1 MQGENDI
8 DIMTVQEED
17 VKLMKHLAKI
27 KHKIIVMS
35 GKGGVGKSTVA
46 TNLATA
52 LAMRGMD
59 TGILDA
65 DITGP
70 NIPKMLGVEEARITG
85 DEEGLFPVEV
95 TPHLKVM
102 SMAFLISSK
111 DAPVVWRGPMKMGAI
126 RQFLEDVNWGTLDY
140 LIVDLPPGTGDEP
153 LSIAQLIP
161 EADGAII
168 VTTPQD
174 VALLDSRKS
183 VTFAKALNLPVLGIL
198 ENMSGLKC
206 PHCGE
211 EIDLFKVGGGKKAAE
226 EMGVPFLGKIP
237 IDVAMV
243 PSGDDGKPIVLSNP
257 ESPGAKAFD
266 ELAEKVQRTVDSAPK
281 RKVKPFQYGGKK

>member
-1 MQGENDI
+1 MEGNDI
-8 DIMTVQEED
+8 NVKTVQGED
-17 VKLMKHLAKI
+17 VKLLKRLGLI

-46 TNLATA
+46 TNLAMS
-52 LAMRGMD
+52 LAMHGYE
-59 TGILDA
+59 TGILDV

-70 NIPKMLGVEEARITG
+70 NVPKMLGVEDSPLMAD
-85 DEEGLFPVEV
+85 DEGIFPVEV
-95 TPHLKVM
+95 TPHLKAI
-102 SMAFLISSK
+102 SMAFLISDK
-111 DAPVVWRGPMKMGAI
+111 DAPVVWRGPAKMGAI
-126 RQFLEDVNWGTLDY
+126 RQFLTDVNWGRLDY
-140 LIVDLPPGTGDEP
+140 LVIDLPPGTGDEP

-183 VTFAKALNLPVLGIL
+183 VNFAKKLGLPIIGIV
-198 ENMSGLKC
+198 ENMSGFKC

-211 EIDLFKVGGGKKAAE
+211 EIDLFKIGGGEKAAE
-226 EMGVPFLGKIP
+226 ELSVPFLGRIP

-243 PSGDDGKPIVLSNP
+243 PAGDDGKPIVISSP
-257 ESPGAKAFD
+257 DSPGAVAFK
-266 ELAEKVQRTVDSAPK
+266 EIAEKARKTVESLPPRKPSK
-281 RKVKPFQYGGKK
+281 RA